1 MIAIKGTEVNLD
13 ERREIN
19 RLLRQKFS
27 LGEIA
32 KKIGR
37 GKNTVVAEVR
47 RNGGVESYNPVKAE
61 ARAVLLKNQRAQRCR
76 ELNQTRPPSPYQRLE
91 QRIQNL
97 EMQVEILVDAIKE
110 LSHEG

>member
-1 MIAIKGTEVNLD
+1 MTNIRGKKISLH

-19 RLLRQKFS
+19 RLLREKFS
-27 LGEIA
+27 LGKIA

-37 GKNTVVAEVR
+37 SKTTIVSEVR
-47 RNGGVESYNPVKAE
+47 RNGGAESYNAVKAE
-61 ARAVLLKNQRAQRCR
+61 ARAVLMKNKRLSEIIQ
-76 ELNQTRPPSPYQRLE
+76 LSPYQRLD

-110 LSHEG
+110 LSHED